1 MARLDKVIS
10 NKGFGSRKE
19 VKKLIKNRFVSV
31 NNEIITIDNFQVNFN
46 DVINVEGTTFLYNE
60 FVYIMLNKP
69 SGVISATVD
78 ENHTTV
84 LDIIDDKSKGLFP
97 VGRLD
102 MDTEGFCLISNDGK
116 LAHQILSPK
125 NMIPKTYFVVS
136 QYPLSSEDIKLFDD
150 GIILDNN
157 EKCLPAK
164 IIASNDNYELTIFEG
179 KYHQVKRMFE
189 AVNNKVLYLKRV
201 KINQLILDPSLE
213 IGMYKYLNNIDID
226 LLTK

>member
-10 NKGFGSRKE
+10 KKGFGSRKE

-84 LDIIDDKSKGLFP
+84 LDIIDDKSKG
-97 VGRLD
+97 
-102 MDTEGFCLISNDGK
+102 
-116 LAHQILSPK
+116 
-125 NMIPKTYFVVS
+125 
-136 QYPLSSEDIKLFDD
+136 
-150 GIILDNN
+150 
-157 EKCLPAK
+157 
-164 IIASNDNYELTIFEG
+164 
-179 KYHQVKRMFE
+179 
-189 AVNNKVLYLKRV
+189 
-201 KINQLILDPSLE
+201 
-213 IGMYKYLNNIDID
+213 
-226 LLTK
+226 

>member
-136 QYPLSSEDIKLFDD
+136 QYPLSSEDIKLFED